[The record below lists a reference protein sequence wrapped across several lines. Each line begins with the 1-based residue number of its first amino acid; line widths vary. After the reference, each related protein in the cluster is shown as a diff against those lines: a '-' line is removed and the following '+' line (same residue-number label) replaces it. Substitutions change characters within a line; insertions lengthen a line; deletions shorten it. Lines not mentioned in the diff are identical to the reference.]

1 MYNPPHFEQSHLPA
15 LQQIIQD
22 ARLMTLVTYG
32 QGEIEASHFPIVFDP
47 QDGPYGTIR
56 GHLARANPQ
65 WQNRADGVQVLGIFT
80 GADCYISP
88 SWYPS
93 KKAHGKVAPTWNYIA
108 VHVYGEIEV
117 FDDPS
122 QVLAVVTDLTNRHE
136 KDLPE
141 PWRVSDAPDDYVQAM
156 LKNIIGFRIRIARLQ
171 GKWKLSQNRSAEDQQ
186 GVITNLSAHPSQP
199 EQGIGQAM
207 QKNKGWD

>member
-1 MYNPPHFEQSHLPA
+1 MYNPPHFEQSHIPA
-15 LQQIIQD
+15 LHQIIQD

-32 QGEIEASHFPIVFDP
+32 QGEIEASHLPIVFDS

-56 GHLARANPQ
+56 GHLARAHPQ
-65 WQNRADGVQVLGIFT
+65 WQNRADGVQALGIFT